1 MTGAAPSVTHGW
13 LTVGSGAIAF
23 TVLTP
28 VQPTSRACLILPSV
42 GHENLSMHRGLVAL
56 ARQLSTDHLVGMV
69 QHWGT
74 DQSTGSVDDDHL
86 IDRWIAGLGAALDE
100 LRRRGAAHITVVAP
114 RLGAILATNLLPRAA
129 VDSLVLWSPVVSGHR
144 FVRTLTVLEAAG
156 RTVVDSGDGIN
167 VAGFRYPQPLLDDL
181 ARRTAP
187 TETPPAAHVL
197 VVDDAAQPCS
207 PAFIDALRQCGTQ
220 VEHVQSPDIATW
232 IRAAQFEMLVPE
244 QSIARITE
252 WMRATTA
259 TAPDQSAVAH
269 TGNSQFVD
277 SLALATGGSE
287 SVISLRPRYL
297 CAVRSAPDGAGPEGA
312 GPDGAGPDGA
322 GSEGAVL
329 PVGLVLD
336 STIGPGRAYVDLA
349 RWQTSKG
356 RVVVRYDFA
365 GYRWSPNRREERHTF
380 EYDADDRADLESMV
394 GSVSSM
400 VEHGVVAV
408 GFCGGANLLLRR
420 STLASVLGIVSIN
433 PPLYDLAIDPDRKRT
448 DRTVS
453 TNPIVRRSAYLWRF
467 VIGTRAAKRRIDA
480 ALKQH
485 TRLLFLFDA
494 VDTGLTFWNTR
505 LARRYRTAVATG
517 SIAIETLPNLGHNLE
532 GADLRIILERI
543 DTFIEQVSNDQE
555 QSVV

>member
-1 MTGAAPSVTHGW
+1 MTEARPSVTHGW
-13 LTVGSGAIAF
+13 LTLGSGAIAF

-100 LRRRGAAHITVVAP
+100 LRCRGATSITVVAP
-114 RLGAILATNLLPRAA
+114 RLGAILATHLLPRAA
-129 VDSLVLWSPVVSGHR
+129 VDSLVLWSPVVSGQR

-181 ARRTAP
+181 ARRTSP
-187 TETPPAAHVL
+187 TEALPAARVL
-197 VVDDAAQPCS
+197 VVDDEAQPCS

-259 TAPDQSAVAH
+259 TAPDQSAVEH
-269 TGNSQFVD
+269 EGNSQFVD

-287 SVISLRPRYL
+287 TAISLGPRYL
-297 CAVRSAPDGAGPEGA
+297 CALRSVPEDAGPEDA
-312 GPDGAGPDGA
+312 GP
-322 GSEGAVL
+322 EGAVL

-349 RWQTSKG
+349 RWQTSRG

-394 GSVSSM
+394 HSVASM

-494 VDTGLTFWNTR
+494 EDTGLTFWNTR
-505 LARRYRTAVATG
+505 LARRYRTAVANG

-543 DTFIEQVSNDQE
+543 DTFIDQVSNDQE

>member
-1 MTGAAPSVTHGW
+1 MTEARPSVTHGW
-13 LTVGSGAIAF
+13 LTLGRGAIAF

-100 LRRRGAAHITVVAP
+100 LRCRGATSITVVAP
-114 RLGAILATNLLPRAA
+114 RLGAILATHLLPRAA
-129 VDSLVLWSPVVSGHR
+129 VDSLVLWSPVVSGQR

-187 TETPPAAHVL
+187 TEAPPAARVL
-197 VVDDAAQPCS
+197 VVDDEAQPCS

-259 TAPDQSAVAH
+259 TAPNQSAVEH
-269 TGNSQFVD
+269 EGNSQFVD
-277 SLALATGGSE
+277 SLALAAGGSE
-287 SVISLRPRYL
+287 TAISLGPRYL
-297 CAVRSAPDGAGPEGA
+297 CALRSVPEDAGP
-312 GPDGAGPDGA
+312 
-322 GSEGAVL
+322 EGAVL

-349 RWQTSKG
+349 RWQTSRG

-494 VDTGLTFWNTR
+494 EDTGLTFWNTR
-505 LARRYRTAVATG
+505 LARRYRTAVANG